1 MTEKIQ
7 EIAKNYLDLR
17 KRGMDQKNAQSKI
30 IQKMGITKREF
41 YESLFWLNENEKSYT
56 LNITD
61 KIKEASQ

>member
-17 KRGMDQKNAQSKI
+17 KRGMDQKYAQSAI
-30 IQKMGITKREF
+30 IQKMKITKKEF

-61 KIKEASQ
+61 DIKEASD